1 MRVAR
6 KPKLCGSC
14 NSEHRGYISD
24 TLHFVRLRLQALKA
38 EEKVLRLQVLK
49 AEEKVILLEIDKEGE
64 R

>member
-24 TLHFVRLRLQALKA
+24 TLHFVRLRLQ
-38 EEKVLRLQVLK
+38 VLK
-49 AEEKVILLEIDKEGE
+49 AEEKVILLEIDKEGFDPDVIGNE
-64 R
+64 DRADG